1 MKTTVVSLGGSLIVP
16 DSIDVGFLK
25 NFRAL
30 VLGFIKKNN
39 KIIIVCGGGNVNK
52 KYNTAAKQ
60 ITDIDDDDL
69 DWLGIA
75 CTKLNAELVRCI
87 FSDHAY
93 EKVVNN
99 PTEKIKTNKRI
110 IVASG
115 WEPGHSSDYDS
126 VLLAKNFGSKTIIN
140 LTNIDYVYDKDPTKF
155 PDAKPIK
162 EMTWKDYRKIVGDK
176 WTPRLNAPFD
186 PIASK
191 EAERLGIK
199 VMIANGKNLDNLKN
213 ILDEKEFIGTLIC

>member
-1 MKTTVVSLGGSLIVP
+1 MKTTIISLGGSLIIP
-16 DSIDVGFLK
+16 DNIDVGFLK

-39 KIIIVCGGGNVNK
+39 KIIIVCGGGSVNK

-60 ITDIDDDDL
+60 ITDINDSDL

-93 EKVVNN
+93 ERVVND
-99 PTEKIKTNKRI
+99 PTEKIKTDKKI

-115 WEPGHSSDYDS
+115 WEPGHSSDYDA
-126 VLLAKNFGSKTIIN
+126 VLLAKNFGSKTIVN
-140 LTNIDYVYDKDPTKF
+140 LTNINYVYDKDPSKF
-155 PDAKPIK
+155 SDAKPIN
-162 EMTWKDYRKIVGDK
+162 EMKWKAYRKIVGDK
-176 WTPRLNAPFD
+176 WIPRLNAPFD

-191 EAERLGIK
+191 EAEKLKIK
-199 VMIANGKNLDNLKN
+199 VMITNGKDLDNLKN
-213 ILDEKEFIGTLIC
+213 LLNEKEFIGTTIN